1 MVEKVK
7 SEDGESQNQGRMT
20 TRRALKREAILDA
33 AAAQLAEGGLATAT
47 LDRVGER
54 VGLSKAALYYYV
66 DSRDDLLAAL
76 IDRLLAGMRTDA
88 AARAG
93 ADASPLEQLRAF
105 LCAHIEQAATLPEGQ
120 LVVSNVDALAAA
132 PETAR
137 ALHDHELV
145 ARQLVEAA
153 IAGGELRSIDPLI
166 ATTVLFG
173 AGNTLCRVFDSGG
186 PRSLDEMIAA
196 TLDLTLG
203 AWAT

>member
-7 SEDGESQNQGRMT
+7 TEPQSDRMS

-33 AAAQLAEGGLATAT
+33 TAAQLAEGGLSATT

-66 DSRDDLLAAL
+66 DSRDELLAL
-76 IDRLLAGMRTDA
+76 LLDRLLAGIRTEAEQRTTPDA
-88 AARAG
+88 G
-93 ADASPLEQLRAF
+93 PLERLRAF
-105 LCAHIEQAATLPEGQ
+105 LRSHIEQAALLPEGQ
-120 LVVSNVDALAAA
+120 LIVSNVDALAAA

-137 ALHDHELV
+137 SLRAHELV
-145 ARQLVEAA
+145 ARALVDEA
-153 IAGGELRSIDPLI
+153 IAADELRAIDPLI

-173 AGNTLCRVFDSGG
+173 AGNTLCRVFDPNG
-186 PRSLDEMIAA
+186 PRPLSAMIDD

>member
-7 SEDGESQNQGRMT
+7 SDRMS

-33 AAAQLAEGGLATAT
+33 TAAQLAEGGLAAAT

-76 IDRLLAGMRTDA
+76 LDRLLAGMRADA
-88 AARAG
+88 EAAVAD
-93 ADASPLEQLRAF
+93 DASPLERLRAF
-105 LCAHIEQAATLPEGQ
+105 LYAHTRQAATLPEGQ
-120 LVVSNVDALAAA
+120 LVVSNVDALAAT

-137 ALHDHELV
+137 SLHAHELV
-145 ARQLVEAA
+145 ARGFVEDA
-153 IAGGELRSIDPLI
+153 IASGQLRAVDPLI

-173 AGNTLCRVFDSGG
+173 ACNTLCRAYDPTG
-186 PRSLDEMIAA
+186 PRSLDEMIDA
-196 TLDLTLG
+196 TLGLTLG
-203 AWAT
+203 AWTPGGPARD

>member
-7 SEDGESQNQGRMT
+7 RDTAKGDRMS

-33 AAAQLAEGGLATAT
+33 TAAQLAEGGLATTT

-66 DSRDDLLAAL
+66 DSRDELLAL
-76 IDRLLAGMRTDA
+76 LLDRLLAGMRADA
-88 AARAG
+88 EARAG
-93 ADASPLEQLRAF
+93 QDASPIERLRAF
-105 LCAHIEQAATLPEGQ
+105 LSAHTEQAALLPEGQ
-120 LVVSNVDALAAA
+120 LVVSNVDALAAT

-137 ALHDHELV
+137 SLHAHELV
-145 ARQLVEAA
+145 ARGFVEDA
-153 IAGGELRSIDPLI
+153 IAAGELRAIDPLI

-173 AGNTLCRVFDSGG
+173 SCNTLCRAYDAAG
-186 PRSLDEMIAA
+186 PRSLDEMIDA

-203 AWAT
+203 AWTT

>member
-7 SEDGESQNQGRMT
+7 SDRMS

-33 AAAQLAEGGLATAT
+33 TAAQLAEGGLAAAT

-76 IDRLLAGMRTDA
+76 LDRLLAGMRADA
-88 AARAG
+88 EAAVAD
-93 ADASPLEQLRAF
+93 DASPLEHLRAF
-105 LCAHIEQAATLPEGQ
+105 LYAHTRQAATLPEGQ
-120 LVVSNVDALAAA
+120 LVVSNVDALAAT

-137 ALHDHELV
+137 SLHAHELV
-145 ARQLVEAA
+145 ARGFVEDA
-153 IAGGELRSIDPLI
+153 IASGQLRAVDPLI

-173 AGNTLCRVFDSGG
+173 ACNTLCRAYDPSG
-186 PRSLDEMIAA
+186 PRSLDEMIDA

-203 AWAT
+203 AWTPGGPARD

>member
-7 SEDGESQNQGRMT
+7 RNTAKGDRMS

-33 AAAQLAEGGLATAT
+33 TAAQLAEGGLATTT

-66 DSRDDLLAAL
+66 DSRDELLAL
-76 IDRLLAGMRTDA
+76 LLDRLLAGMRADA
-88 AARAG
+88 EARAG
-93 ADASPLEQLRAF
+93 QNASPIERLRAF
-105 LCAHIEQAATLPEGQ
+105 LSAHTEQAALLPEGQ
-120 LVVSNVDALAAA
+120 LAVSNVDALAAT

-137 ALHDHELV
+137 SLHAHELV
-145 ARQLVEAA
+145 ARGFVEDA
-153 IAGGELRSIDPLI
+153 IAAGELRAIDPLI

-173 AGNTLCRVFDSGG
+173 ACNTLCRAYDAAG
-186 PRSLDEMIAA
+186 PRPLDEMIDA

-203 AWAT
+203 AWTT

>member
-7 SEDGESQNQGRMT
+7 TEPQNDRMS

-33 AAAQLAEGGLATAT
+33 TAAQLAEGGLSATT

-66 DSRDDLLAAL
+66 DSRDELLAL
-76 IDRLLAGMRTDA
+76 LLDRLLAGIRTEAAERAADDA
-88 AARAG
+88 G
-93 ADASPLEQLRAF
+93 PLDRLRAF
-105 LCAHIEQAATLPEGQ
+105 LRSHIEQAALLPEGQ
-120 LVVSNVDALAAA
+120 LIVSNVDALAAA
-132 PETAR
+132 PETAASLHAHGLDAR
-137 ALHDHELV
+137 ALVDE
-145 ARQLVEAA
+145 A
-153 IAGGELRSIDPLI
+153 IAAGELRSIDPLI

-173 AGNTLCRVFDSGG
+173 AGNTLCRTYDPDGER
-186 PRSLDEMIAA
+186 PLDEMIDA